1 MKMALR
7 FLWNVS
13 FVFILGLGLVF
24 GQSKPQ
30 VFLLTDIGG
39 DTDDEQSLTRFLY
52 YADHLDIKALCATSR
67 LGHGQDTKPELLRAH
82 VQAYREV
89 YPNLQLHSSEFPSPD
104 YLESI
109 IKDGRGNHQQV
120 GEGFD
125 SEASDFLIH
134 VVDEST
140 AVVHIPV
147 WGGLRELAQALWK
160 VKNSR
165 SEAEVEAFCQK
176 ILVHAIGDQDGHRA
190 WILQNFKQLPFIA
203 NGFAWQ
209 GSAGVREL
217 SAFRG
222 MYMTGDTSMQDGDWV
237 RGNIHGN
244 GPLSDRY
251 QLHGHGTNGMK
262 EGDSPSFMGLLA
274 NGLNVP
280 ENPEW
285 GGWGGRYRRLNQQ
298 LYIDV
303 PDFMDGKLNERHTVA
318 RWRPA
323 FQRDFMAR
331 VKWATESVE
340 NSNHSPQVVV
350 NGQDGTLPV
359 FLHARPGELIALDAS
374 ASKDPDGDALS
385 FRWFVYEEI
394 YKPSEPV
401 QFQFVENSRKV
412 RFEFPDMP
420 VGEQLHLILEVTDSG
435 RPSLTSYRRIIFTA
449 EAGKAVQ

>member
-1 MKMALR
+1 MKMVLR
-7 FLWNVS
+7 FLWKVS
-13 FVFILGLGLVF
+13 FVFMLGLGWVY

-52 YADHLDIKALCATSR
+52 YADHMDIKALCATSR
-67 LGHGQDTKPELLRAH
+67 LGHGQDTKPELIRSH

-89 YPNLQLHSSEFPSPD
+89 YPNLLLHSSEFPSPD

-109 IKDGRGNHQQV
+109 IKDGQGDQQKV

-125 SEASDFLIH
+125 SEASEYLIQ
-134 VVDEST
+134 VVDE
-140 AVVHIPV
+140 AVEVVHVPV

-160 VKNSR
+160 VKNTR
-165 SEAEVEAFCQK
+165 NEAEVDAFCRK
-176 ILVHAIGDQDGHRA
+176 ILVHAIGDQDGHRD

-203 NGFAWQ
+203 NGFVWQ

-237 RGNIHGN
+237 RANIYGN
-244 GPLSDRY
+244 GPLGERY
-251 QLHGHGTNGMK
+251 QLHGHGTDGMK
-262 EGDSPSFMGLLA
+262 EGDSPSFMGLIA

-280 ENPEW
+280 EKPEW
-285 GGWGGRYRRLNQQ
+285 GGWGGRYRLLNQQ

-303 PDFMDGKLNERHTVA
+303 PDFMDGTLNERHTVA

-331 VKWATESVE
+331 VRWATESVE
-340 NSNHSPQVVV
+340 NSNHPPQVVV
-350 NGQDGTLPV
+350 NGNVGTLPIGIQ
-359 FLHARPGELIALDAS
+359 ATPGELITLDALDS
-374 ASKDPDGDALS
+374 SDPDGDVLD

-394 YKPSEPV
+394 YKPSTPV
-401 QFQFVENSRKV
+401 VFQQGEYDKKATFT
-412 RFEFPDMP
+412 FPGMP
-420 VGEQLHLILEVTDSG
+420 KGKKLHLILEVSDSG
-435 RPSLTSYRRIIFTA
+435 KPSLTSYRRIILTSH
-449 EAGKAVQ
+449 